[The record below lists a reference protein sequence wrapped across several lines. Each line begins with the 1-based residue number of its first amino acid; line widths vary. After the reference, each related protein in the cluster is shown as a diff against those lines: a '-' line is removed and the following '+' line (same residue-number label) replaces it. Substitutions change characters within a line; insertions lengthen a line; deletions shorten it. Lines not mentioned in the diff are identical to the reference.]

1 MQYKKKLKIFNFSI
15 LLVEFLC
22 YLEILRISKIQII
35 VRLKKIS
42 NVRKNNQRDQREK
55 RSDTI
60 NVSRTEA
67 SMEWE
72 SQVNVYIELCFI
84 YIPSTRSLCV
94 KRVYMRDF
102 LQQSNK
108 YFRNNNCIIYSHII
122 LIATC
127 MYVCIVCR
135 SISNRSMCIVDE
147 EEV

>member
-55 RSDTI
+55 HSDTI

-67 SMEWE
+67 SME
-72 SQVNVYIELCFI
+72 
-84 YIPSTRSLCV
+84 
-94 KRVYMRDF
+94 
-102 LQQSNK
+102 
-108 YFRNNNCIIYSHII
+108 
-122 LIATC
+122 
-127 MYVCIVCR
+127 
-135 SISNRSMCIVDE
+135 
-147 EEV
+147 

>member
-67 SMEWE
+67 LME
-72 SQVNVYIELCFI
+72 
-84 YIPSTRSLCV
+84 
-94 KRVYMRDF
+94 
-102 LQQSNK
+102 
-108 YFRNNNCIIYSHII
+108 
-122 LIATC
+122 
-127 MYVCIVCR
+127 
-135 SISNRSMCIVDE
+135 
-147 EEV
+147 